1 MVVCRARA
9 GLGPDDLGP
18 VVVEAARELILAIV
32 GNRVD
37 VAIDVDD
44 IDQVTFPFDSPW
56 IVRPDVF
63 VCLAYYIQNRPSGG
77 D

>member
-1 MVVCRARA
+1 MVVCRARV

-18 VVVEAARELILAIV
+18 VVVEAARVNLAIV

-63 VCLAYYIQNRPSGG
+63 VCLADSEL
-77 D
+77 